1 VVHRGRRRAPA
12 PTRREAGRPT
22 AGAGGRPSPC
32 TQRRRGD
39 ASPHT
44 PGRPRRVGR
53 AVTAAPAPRGRRKTA
68 KRRAPSAGRSAAQRR
83 RHRQRRGPPRGRPS
97 RRRGGAG
104 GRLRTGCAPGGA
116 PRGGARVSQPHRGT
130 HAPRRRRRATG
141 GRRRRR
147 RGGGAGAPT
156 AAAAPVP
163 RRPRRRR
170 CPDGRGRAGTPKIP
184 RGRSTAQSAPASDRG
199 RRVCPGGPTRAAH
212 GGDPLRRRRR
222 RSSGRVVPAAPSAR
236 RGLRT
241 GRRSPGAPRSRGPSG
256 SRLPRG
262 RRGQLGRLPWASGR
276 VGGGARGP
284 PKPPRRWIDGW
295 PTRRRRGAGGR
306 ATGVAGAG
314 DCVCSRRLCVG
325 GRLTAARGGDPAGGL
340 PAKS

>member
-1 VVHRGRRRAPA
+1 MVHRGRRRAPA

-156 AAAAPVP
+156 AAAGRGRQRSPEVGRRRN
-163 RRPRRRR
+163 RRPRRTEGDGFARGAPHERPTAATR
-170 CPDGRGRAGTPKIP
+170 C
-184 RGRSTAQSAPASDRG
+184 
-199 RRVCPGGPTRAAH
+199 GGGGAARAAASS
-212 GGDPLRRRRR
+212 RRRRR
-222 RSSGRVVPAAPSAR
+222 HGGACGPAAAR
-236 RGLRT
+236 RGP
-241 GRRSPGAPRSRGPSG
+241 PGAAGQAGRGF
-256 SRLPRG
+256 
-262 RRGQLGRLPWASGR
+262 
-276 VGGGARGP
+276 
-284 PKPPRRWIDGW
+284 
-295 PTRRRRGAGGR
+295 
-306 ATGVAGAG
+306 
-314 DCVCSRRLCVG
+314 
-325 GRLTAARGGDPAGGL
+325 PAGGGDSSAVCRGRVDAL
-340 PAKS
+340 AAGHAGRQNRHGGGLMGGRRAAAGAPGAVPRVWRAQATVFALGASASAAA